1 MSNKE
6 IDPMTI
12 PVLEHKPPVEY
23 IEYVIFTITEESE
36 QSAVVAKKGPR
47 VIGGMRAVKIDEVV
61 GEEDYI
67 LEVRGYHELED
78 EGNSKDPGS
87 SYAST
92 DLLQRK
98 QPYYSLFYHKL
109 STATVFLIVVLLGGK
124 NESAKMGTPS
134 SNSPMTLSK
143 LFGNIALLLLACVPT
158 GISKVSDK
166 VTSRKIKLL
175 VVYVLS
181 WHFLID
187 FGWSPMVNWR

>member
-6 IDPMTI
+6 IDRMTT
-12 PVLEHKPPVEY
+12 PALEHKPPVEY
-23 IEYVIFTITEESE
+23 IEYVIFAITEESD
-36 QSAVVAKKGPR
+36 QSAAVVAKGGPR
-47 VIGGMRAVKIDEVV
+47 VIGGINEVI
-61 GEEDYI
+61 GEEGYS
-67 LEVRGYHELED
+67 LETRGYHELED

-98 QPYYSLFYHKL
+98 QAYSLFYHKL
-109 STATVFLIVVLLGGK
+109 SAAAVFFLVVLLGGK
-124 NESAKMGTPS
+124 NESTKMGTPS
-134 SNSPMTLSK
+134 NTNPMTLSK

-166 VTSRKIKLL
+166 RTSRKIKLL

-181 WHFLID
+181 WHLFID
-187 FGWSPMVNWR
+187 FGWSPLVNWR